1 MLFNTIIITVLAIIL
16 LAVAIYAVKQKD
28 LLYAVIATSVI
39 SLLLSVFFFI
49 LQAPDVALTEAA
61 IGIALT
67 TIIFV
72 ITIRNTSRMEDE
84 ELLLHEPNKEDAKK
98 EIKDK

>member
-1 MLFNTIIITVLAIIL
+1 MIYVAILIIMGIL
-16 LAVAIYAVKQKD
+16 LLATAIFAITHRD
-28 LLYAVIATSVI
+28 LLFAVMATGII
-39 SLLLSVFFFI
+39 SLILSLFFYL

-72 ITIRNTSRMEDE
+72 ITNRNTTRDEDE
-84 ELLLHEPNKEDAKK
+84 IIDKK
-98 EIKDK
+98 NEKL

>member
-1 MLFNTIIITVLAIIL
+1 MGVLLLVTAIF
-16 LAVAIYAVKQKD
+16 AVTHRD
-28 LLYAVIATSVI
+28 LLFAVMATGII
-39 SLLLSVFFFI
+39 SLILSLFFYL

-72 ITIRNTSRMEDE
+72 ITIRNTTRDEDE
-84 ELLLHEPNKEDAKK
+84 IIDKK
-98 EIKDK
+98 NEKL